1 MLDLQR
7 IENDLVKALE
17 QCSSL
22 HDLNQVKSFY
32 LGKKSELAEGLKSI
46 PTIEPDQRKD
56 FAKSL
61 NITKQKLENL
71 IKEHSVFLEE
81 KAIQDQLD
89 NERIDV
95 SMYPQP
101 SKGSMHLSNRAI
113 YDVVSIMQSMGF
125 SYRENNEIESIFNN
139 FTGLNIPENHPAR
152 AEQDTFYTTDGRVL
166 RTHTSSVQIH
176 VMQEESPP
184 IRVVCPGRV
193 FRNDQDRTHSPM
205 FHQLECL
212 CIDEH
217 VNMSMLLETIRE
229 LLRSFFGKEIPIRLR
244 PNYFPFTEPS
254 AEVDIQF
261 EGKWL
266 EVLGCGMVHPNVL
279 KMSHIPEGYRGFA
292 FGVGIDRLVML
303 RHGINDLREIFDNH
317 PGFLE
322 QFRG

>member
-1 MLDLQR
+1 MLNLQR
-7 IENDLVKALE
+7 IELDLVNALA
-17 QCSSL
+17 QCTSV
-22 HDLNQVKSFY
+22 HQINQVKSSF
-32 LGKKSELAEGLKSI
+32 LGKKSELSEGLKSI
-46 PTIEPDQRKD
+46 PSLEPGQRKA
-56 FAKSL
+56 FAKAL
-61 NITKQKLENL
+61 NISKQTFEQM
-71 IKEHSVFLEE
+71 IKD
-81 KAIQDQLD
+81 AIVDIEAQMIEDQL
-89 NERIDV
+89 NHERIDV
-95 SMYPQP
+95 SLYPKISRGSSHLI
-101 SKGSMHLSNRAI
+101 SKAI
-113 YDVVSIMQSMGF
+113 YDVVKIMQSMGF
-125 SYRENNEIESIFNN
+125 SYRENNEVETIFNN

-166 RTHTSSVQIH
+166 RTHTSSVQVH
-176 VMQEESPP
+176 VMQEEPLP
-184 IRVVCPGRV
+184 IRVICPGRV

-212 CIDEH
+212 CIDKH
-217 VNMSMLLETIRE
+217 INMSMLLETIRE
-229 LLRSFFGKEIPIRLR
+229 LLRSFFNKEIPIRLR

-279 KMSHIPEGYRGFA
+279 KMSHIPDGYRGFA

-322 QFRG
+322 QFHG

>member
-1 MLDLQR
+1 
-7 IENDLVKALE
+7 
-17 QCSSL
+17 
-22 HDLNQVKSFY
+22 
-32 LGKKSELAEGLKSI
+32 
-46 PTIEPDQRKD
+46 
-56 FAKSL
+56 
-61 NITKQKLENL
+61 
-71 IKEHSVFLEE
+71 
-81 KAIQDQLD
+81 
-89 NERIDV
+89 
-95 SMYPQP
+95 
-101 SKGSMHLSNRAI
+101 
-113 YDVVSIMQSMGF
+113 
-125 SYRENNEIESIFNN
+125 
-139 FTGLNIPENHPAR
+139 
-152 AEQDTFYTTDGRVL
+152 
-166 RTHTSSVQIH
+166 
-176 VMQEESPP
+176 MQEESPP